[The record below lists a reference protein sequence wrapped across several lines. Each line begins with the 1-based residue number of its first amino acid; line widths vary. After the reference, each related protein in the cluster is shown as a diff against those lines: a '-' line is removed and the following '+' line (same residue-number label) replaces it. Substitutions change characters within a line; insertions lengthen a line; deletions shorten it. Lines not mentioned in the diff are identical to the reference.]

1 MAKSFVNFF
10 FLISGG
16 ATAEEGIIIRIMSWF
31 LMNKKGEERKRK
43 EEIKKQFLK
52 VKYCCLKEHLL
63 YFIEYVNLLPK
74 RHTLLSSFISVTPI
88 KALT

>member
-1 MAKSFVNFF
+1 
-10 FLISGG
+10 
-16 ATAEEGIIIRIMSWF
+16 MSWF

-63 YFIEYVNLLPK
+63 YFI
-74 RHTLLSSFISVTPI
+74 
-88 KALT
+88 